1 MNQRAQRVSGRSLA
15 VVAIALVGMVAAACT
30 AATATPATNRS
41 APQPSVPSSIAV
53 PNPSASATFPQPTDA
68 ATQSHTP
75 VTLASLGPVPTGRW
89 TSIEWTQVSAPPVFA
104 EAQASPG
111 DLGHSWSVFGWSR
124 GYVAFDEVRD
134 SPNGGA
140 AVTEIQTYSSPDGM
154 QWTSGVRLTYGYP
167 VYISGVVEGPAGLL
181 AVATFVPGT
190 CSGPPNV
197 ALVWLSTDGITW
209 RQAAVFSVAAV
220 DIEGGPAGYIAIGN
234 TVEGKNP
241 AWISFDGAN
250 WKHVDM
256 TAAAFKGVDA
266 VESGAAF
273 SGGFVL
279 AGTTL
284 GAAQGCGGYPN
295 PLTGSLWWSAD
306 AKTWSRDVLSGTT
319 TAAQVSMSVR
329 RLNDTALLATQSSS
343 DGIGGPT
350 VSSSWTSTDGRNWK
364 SISIPASLDI
374 ASAMIVTNGR
384 RGLVLSN
391 STDETKPAPILAFQ
405 DDLTLTEL
413 TQTGDI
419 PDQTVMQIWANQQL
433 ALGPTGIV
441 VVSNDGS
448 SLWLG
453 VPVAA

>member
-1 MNQRAQRVSGRSLA
+1 MHQRVRRVRGRSFSFVAAALLG
-15 VVAIALVGMVAAACT
+15 VVIAACT
-30 AATATPATNRS
+30 AATATPATSLN
-41 APQPSVPSSIAV
+41 ALKPSVPNSTAA
-53 PNPSASATFPQPTDA
+53 PELTASATFSLSTATPTP
-68 ATQSHTP
+68 TQTS
-75 VTLASLGPVPTGRW
+75 VALASLGPLPTGRW
-89 TSIEWTQVSAPPVFA
+89 TSIHWTQVTTLPVL
-104 EAQASPG
+104 AQAQATVG
-111 DLGHSWSVFGWSR
+111 DKGDVSIFGWSR

-134 SPNGGA
+134 GPNGA
-140 AVTEIQTYSSPDGM
+140 AVTEIHTFSSADGVN
-154 QWTSGVRLTYGYP
+154 WTSGARLTYGYP

-197 ALVWLSTDGITW
+197 ALVWRSTDGITW
-209 RQAAVFSVAAV
+209 RQVAVFSVAAG
-220 DIEGGPAGYIAIGN
+220 DIEGGPAGYVAIGN

-256 TAAAFKGVDA
+256 TATAFKGVDA
-266 VESGAAF
+266 IESGAAF

-319 TAAQVSMSVR
+319 SGAQVSISVR
-329 RLNDTALLATQSSS
+329 RLSDTALLATESSS
-343 DGIGGPT
+343 DAMGGNT
-350 VSSSWTSTDGRNWK
+350 VSSSWTSTDGRTWK
-364 SISIPASLDI
+364 AISVPSSLDI
-374 ASAMIVTNGR
+374 VRALIVTNGR

-391 STDETKPAPILAFQ
+391 STDESQPAPILAFQ

-413 TQTGDI
+413 TQTGDV
-419 PDQTVMQIWANQQL
+419 PDQAVMQSWAYQRF

-441 VVSNDGS
+441 VVSDDGS
-448 SLWLG
+448 SFWVG
-453 VPVAA
+453 VPVAG